1 MNEAGGKP
9 ATDLLNEIVRRIVA
23 AVRPLSVV
31 LFGSAGRGQMGP
43 DSDLDL
49 LVVMPDGTH
58 RRQTARHIYRS
69 LAGIGVAK
77 DIVVVTESD
86 ILNYRDNA
94 SLVIYPALRDGREL
108 YHAAG

>member
-1 MNEAGGKP
+1 MAEAGGKP
-9 ATDLLNEIVRRIVA
+9 TADLLNEVIRRIIT
-23 AVRPLSVV
+23 AVHPLRVV

-58 RRQTARHIYRS
+58 RRQTARRIYRS

-77 DIVVVTESD
+77 DIVVITESD
-86 ILNYRDNA
+86 IRDHGNNP
-94 SLVIYPALRDGREL
+94 SLVIYPALREGREL